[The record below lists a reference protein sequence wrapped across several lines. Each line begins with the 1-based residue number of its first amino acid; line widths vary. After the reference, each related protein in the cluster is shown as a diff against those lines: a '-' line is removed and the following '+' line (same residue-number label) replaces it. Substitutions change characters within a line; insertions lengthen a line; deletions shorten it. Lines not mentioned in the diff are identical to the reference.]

1 MGRRA
6 NKAFAGDFGGAR
18 GKFGGEYQAWVA
30 APLLAPETCRVCQA
44 WHVASEVQVLTP
56 GIRRAEG

>member
-30 APLLAPETCRVCQA
+30 APLLAPETGYA
-44 WHVASEVQVLTP
+44 KINL
-56 GIRRAEG
+56 RRHEENILLLI